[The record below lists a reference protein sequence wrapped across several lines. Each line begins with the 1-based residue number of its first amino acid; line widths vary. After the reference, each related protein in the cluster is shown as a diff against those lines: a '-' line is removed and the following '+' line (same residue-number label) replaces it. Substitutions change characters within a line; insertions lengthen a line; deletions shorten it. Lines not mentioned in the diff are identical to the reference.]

1 MNKGRVLWLA
11 GTRWD
16 NLAGTEKRLA
26 GALADYREVLW
37 IDPPAPVFG
46 GAARGLR
53 PTAAPVAPQLTRL
66 IVPVLP
72 GAWRPVLGAV
82 AGWLLRRAVRAAAA
96 AGRPPGAVVAA
107 GPLTRFPRL
116 EAGVKVFFVTDDW
129 LSGAEMMGLPA
140 ARIRRCMLR
149 NLAEADVVAA
159 VTEDLA
165 ERLRRLRPGTAVLHL
180 PNGCVPLP
188 AAAAPV
194 PGSGT
199 EPRGAVLLGQLNER
213 LDFGILDAVAAAGI
227 ELALIG
233 PRTERNP
240 ETRSKLDALLQHS
253 SVRWEGEL
261 PAEDVP
267 GRLARAAAGI
277 TPYAD
282 TEFNRSSFPLKTL
295 DYLSA
300 GLPVVSTDLPA
311 ARWLGTGHVV
321 RESSPAAFAAALQ
334 QVLADIPDPVRA
346 QERQQLAR
354 QHSWDARACTL
365 LDAVD
370 AAAPDWTGDHFLIT
384 RFNLPTPGPESL
396 VRAREGWLRER
407 AGLFERYCL
416 PSVAAQSGARFQW
429 LIYFDPESPVWLQE
443 RIREWSAGGLFTP
456 VFRTSVEKGD
466 LLTDLRSL
474 VPEPAGMLLTT
485 NLDNDDGVA
494 TDFVQRVQQ
503 AAAGTR
509 GRTALYL
516 PRGLILSGTGLF
528 ARRDRANAF
537 CSVAEPWQ
545 DAVTCWADWHTLL
558 GRSMPVREV
567 PGPAG
572 WLQVVHGGN
581 VSNRVRGFR
590 VSPESHR
597 QRFPGLLS
605 GAQPPGR
612 AERAREL
619 LLDTPRRA
627 LGSGVRTAA
636 KTVLLRTVGKAG
648 LDRVKER
655 IGALRGAGTREMP

>member
-1 MNKGRVLWLA
+1 MNKGTLVWMA

-37 IDPPAPVFG
+37 VDPPAPVFG
-46 GAARGLR
+46 GTAGGLR
-53 PTAAPVAPQLTRL
+53 PAAVEVVPQLTRL

-72 GAWRPVLGAV
+72 GAWRPVLGTA
-82 AGWLLRRAVRAAAA
+82 ARWLLHRAVRTATG
-96 AGRPPGAVVAA
+96 AGRLPGAVVVA
-107 GPLTRFPRL
+107 GPLASFPRL
-116 EAGVKVFFVTDDW
+116 ETGVKVFFVTDDW
-129 LSGAEMMGLPA
+129 LSGAALMGLSE
-140 ARIRRCMLR
+140 ARIRRTMLR

-159 VTEDLA
+159 VTGDLA

-180 PNGCVPLP
+180 PNGCVPPP
-188 AAAAPV
+188 AAAPAH
-194 PGSGT
+194 GT
-199 EPRGAVLLGQLNER
+199 NAERRGAVLLGQLNER
-213 LDFGILDAVAAAGI
+213 LDLGILRAVAAAGI
-227 ELALIG
+227 PLALVG
-233 PRTERNP
+233 PRTERDP
-240 ETRSKLDALLQHS
+240 EVRAELDALLGHG
-253 SVRWEGEL
+253 SVTWEGEIP
-261 PAEDVP
+261 PAEVP

-282 TEFNRSSFPLKTL
+282 NEFNRSSFPLKTL
-295 DYLSA
+295 DYLAA

-321 RESSPAAFAAALQ
+321 RENSPEAFTAALRK
-334 QVLADIPDPVRA
+334 VLAEPADPARVR
-346 QERQQLAR
+346 ERQQLAG
-354 QHSWDARACTL
+354 QHSWDARARTM

-370 AAAPDWTGDHFLIT
+370 AAAGDWTGDHFLIT

-416 PSVAAQSGARFQW
+416 PSVAVQTSTRFKW
-429 LIYFDPESPVWLQE
+429 LIYFDPESPAWLRE
-443 RIREWSAGGLFTP
+443 RISEWSADGLFTP
-456 VFRTSVEKGD
+456 VYRTAVEKGD
-466 LLTDLRSL
+466 LLADLRRL
-474 VPEPAGMLLTT
+474 VPEPAGMLMTT
-485 NLDNDDGVA
+485 NLDNDDGIA
-494 TDFVQRVQQ
+494 ADFVQRLQQ
-503 AAAGTR
+503 AAAKTA

-516 PRGLILSGTGLF
+516 PSGLILAGTGLF
-528 ARRDRANAF
+528 ARRDRTNAF
-537 CSVAEPWQ
+537 CSVAEPWP

-581 VSNRVRGFR
+581 VSNRVRGLR

>member
-1 MNKGRVLWLA
+1 MA

-16 NLAGTEKRLA
+16 NLGGTEKRLA
-26 GALADYREVLW
+26 EALAEYRDVLW
-37 IDPPAPVFG
+37 VDPPAPVFG
-46 GAARGLR
+46 GTARGLR
-53 PTAAPVAPQLTRL
+53 PVTEEVAPQLNRL
-66 IVPVLP
+66 IVPVPP
-72 GAWRPVLGAV
+72 GAWRPVLGTA
-82 AGWLLRRAVRAAAA
+82 AGWLLHRAVRKA
-96 AGRPPGAVVAA
+96 AGAPKPPAAVVVA
-107 GPLTRFPRL
+107 GPLARFPRL
-116 EAGVKVFFVTDDW
+116 DAGVKVFFVTDDW
-129 LSGAEMMGLPA
+129 LSGAALMGLPA
-140 ARIRRCMLR
+140 ERIRRCMLR

-159 VTEDLA
+159 VSVDLA
-165 ERLRRLRPGTAVLHL
+165 ERLRRLRPGSTVLHL

-188 AAAAPV
+188 AAPT
-194 PGSGT
+194 PGS
-199 EPRGAVLLGQLNER
+199 EEEHRGAVLLGQLNER
-213 LDFGILDAVAAAGI
+213 LDFGILNAVAAAGI
-227 ELALIG
+227 PLALIG
-233 PRTERNP
+233 PRTERDP
-240 ETRSKLDALLQHS
+240 EARAQLDALLAHG
-253 SVRWEGEL
+253 SVSWEGTI
-261 PAEDVP
+261 PAEHVP
-267 GRLARAAAGI
+267 GRLGRAAAGI

-321 RESSPAAFAAALQ
+321 RENTPEAFTAVLQ
-334 QVLADIPDPVRA
+334 RILAEPPDPARIR
-346 QERQQLAR
+346 ERQQLAR
-354 QHSWDARACTL
+354 QHSWDARARTL

-370 AAAPDWTGDHFLIT
+370 AAAPHWTGDHFLIT

-416 PSVAAQSGARFQW
+416 PSVAAQSSSRFRW
-429 LIYFDPESPVWLQE
+429 LIYFDPQSPAWLRE
-443 RIREWSAGGLFTP
+443 RIRTWSADGLFTP
-456 VFRTSVEKGD
+456 VYRTSVETGD
-466 LLTDLRSL
+466 LLADMRSL
-474 VPEPAGMLLTT
+474 VPEPAGTVMTT

-494 TDFVQRVQQ
+494 TDFVERLQQ
-503 AAAGTR
+503 AAAQTR

-516 PRGLILSGTGLF
+516 PRGLILAGTGLF
-528 ARRDRANAF
+528 ARRDRTNAF
-537 CSVAEPWQ
+537 CSVAEPWA

-581 VSNRVRGFR
+581 VSNRVRGLR
-590 VSPESHR
+590 VSPETYR

-605 GAQPPGR
+605 GAQPPGP

-627 LGSGVRTAA
+627 LASGVRTAA
-636 KTVLLRTVGKAG
+636 KTVLLRAAGKDG

-655 IGALRGAGTREMP
+655 IGALRGAATRGKP